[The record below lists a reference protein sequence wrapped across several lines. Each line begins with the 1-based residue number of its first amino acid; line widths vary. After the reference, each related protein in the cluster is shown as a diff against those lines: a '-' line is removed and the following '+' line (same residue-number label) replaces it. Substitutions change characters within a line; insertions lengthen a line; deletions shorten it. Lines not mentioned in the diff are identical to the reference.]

1 MVNVGQSE
9 HSIEITMNSLLWSVY
24 EDDGYSTVAVERHDD
39 VLKANGAVVWENLRH
54 LKSELGIVISI
65 VMSQSAYVI

>member
-24 EDDGYSTVAVERHDD
+24 EDDGYSTVTVERHDD

-54 LKSELGIVISI
+54 LKFELGIVISI